1 MLGSAV
7 GRAAGDHRAIGQ
19 IEGYFVLNGAVGG
32 LLELVEGANDFEILN
47 DLVALGLDHAIFAAL
62 YLAVR
67 IVRIHG
73 RRILVDH
80 HTGVDGGAVG
90 HRAEFSLRVGIVDAI
105 FKQIELCDVANQCVL
120 TAHIIDFGIAGH
132 KYDFEESFVGV
143 VVGQVFVGF
152 EIDPKGLFSIE
163 GFAGALNQ
171 ATQEFLFGD
180 EQTVGFTHVVNGIA
194 Q

>member
-1 MLGSAV
+1 M
-7 GRAAGDHRAIGQ
+7 
-19 IEGYFVLNGAVGG
+19 NGAVGG

-62 YLAVR
+62 HLSVR
-67 IVRIHG
+67 IIRIHG
-73 RRILVDH
+73 RRILINDH
-80 HTGVDGGAVG
+80 AGVDGGAVG

-105 FKQIELCDVANQCVL
+105 FKQIEFCDVANQCVL
-120 TAHIIDFGIAGH
+120 TAHIVDFGIAGY
-132 KYDFEESFVGV
+132 KYDFEEAFIGV

-163 GFAGALNQ
+163 GFASALNQ

-180 EQTVGFTHVVNGIA
+180 EQAVGFAHVINGIA